1 MGCSYKFV
9 ALVKFAAQIAVKFA
23 QMAELV
29 DAHGSG
35 PCAFGCGGSS
45 PLLGTNNLR
54 NNDCNRMMALLAH
67 AVLLQ
72 FITDD
77 ILTYACANRSI
88 QSHWRICQTQ

>member
-45 PLLGTNNLR
+45 PLLGTIRLK
-54 NNDCNRMMALLAH
+54 LLSVIFMVKPHLASVCTCGFCLFDFRH
-67 AVLLQ
+67 NTL
-72 FITDD
+72 
-77 ILTYACANRSI
+77 N
-88 QSHWRICQTQ
+88 